1 MSVYY
6 YHLLQSVL
14 GDSREESHPKGSEK
28 RMEGRRK
35 RGTGREK
42 ERMGKKRRRMEG
54 RKGIG
59 EKGGGRNI
67 TIFISLIQFW
77 KLICKILSVI
87 IIALKCV
94 RLSSQNPRPIVFC
107 G

>member
-1 MSVYY
+1 MN
-6 YHLLQSVL
+6 
-14 GDSREESHPKGSEK
+14 GGKKEKGAWKGKGKNRKKEEENGREE
-28 RMEGRRK
+28 RNRR
-35 RGTGREK
+35 
-42 ERMGKKRRRMEG
+42 ER
-54 RKGIG
+54 
-59 EKGGGRNI
+59 GGRNI